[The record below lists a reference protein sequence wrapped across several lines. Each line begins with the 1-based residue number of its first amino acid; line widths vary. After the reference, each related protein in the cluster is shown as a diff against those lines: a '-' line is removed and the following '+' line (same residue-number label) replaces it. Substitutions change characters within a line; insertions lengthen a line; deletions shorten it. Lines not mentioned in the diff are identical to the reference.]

1 MTEIAGRSFV
11 KSFFLDTGVAV
22 VYSNL
27 CCMTRCIVAAICD
40 SVHDF
45 ILMIMEEKRLK
56 KTFLALAMDIFS
68 IGNDWNHGF

>member
-1 MTEIAGRSFV
+1 MTEIAGRPFV
-11 KSFFLDTGVAV
+11 KRFLLDTGVAV

-45 ILMIMEEKRLK
+45 ILMNNGGKTIEE
-56 KTFLALAMDIFS
+56 DIFS